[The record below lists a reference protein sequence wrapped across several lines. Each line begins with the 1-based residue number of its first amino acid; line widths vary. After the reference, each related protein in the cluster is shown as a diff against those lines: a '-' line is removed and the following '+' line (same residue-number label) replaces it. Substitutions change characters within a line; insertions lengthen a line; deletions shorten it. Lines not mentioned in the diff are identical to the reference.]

1 MSRTAL
7 AMAAAA
13 ALLTTLIEPASAESR
28 LFSARAD
35 KEGVTIDQALVKGQ
49 GLTVAGK
56 GGGVTF
62 FRIDN
67 PGGQIDCHQHFT
79 FVASTGER
87 QESDVDLCA
96 QNWQVS
102 LHLTST
108 RQMVVEAAPAP
119 AAASPAAEPPAA
131 DAGQAPTGDAA
142 QPPADNGQPPAA
154 DNGQPAAAEPPAAP
168 AEAAQPP
175 AAGAQG
181 PAAGIIAGSTQMVT
195 ITTDDPAIGIDEVF
209 IEKES
214 IEIQSKQGNSVEV
227 AVGGGPG
234 QIPCQRDLGLK
245 LSDGRT
251 IARQVNICDHN
262 WSVLVMLGGGE
273 APAAAATPP
282 ATPPAAPPQP
292 PVANA
297 PPAEPAP
304 PPGPTL
310 AQGEAW
316 AFTPGAG
323 TVTVI
328 YGVPRSERGDFTASC
343 RPGGRDITVG
353 ILRPMPGGQVG
364 EPLPISLGAG
374 ALARTYRAVASPIV
388 NVAAGP
394 HPQFKTTPADAL
406 WQALIHEKVLVVQ
419 VGQAPPFSIPLQ
431 GSGQAIK
438 PFLAACAGAPP
449 PPPAAAGG
457 PPPPPA
463 AAAGPPPV
471 VAGGPSA
478 PPGPPPGGG
487 LPYQCSDGSTLS
499 IRWDNRQGSA
509 LVVEPGSQPI
519 LVYRGAAGRPD
530 VARYTAGPAF
540 LVGHG
545 ETLRWSR
552 AGEPPKVCRP
562 RLPYPVAAAPAGPP
576 PQPQ

>member
-13 ALLTTLIEPASAESR
+13 ALTTFIQPAFAESR

-35 KEGVTIDQALVKGQ
+35 KEGVTVDQALLNGQ

-56 GGGVTF
+56 GGGATF

-67 PGGQIDCHQHFT
+67 PAGQIDCHQHFT

-108 RQMVVEAAPAP
+108 RQMVVEAAPA
-119 AAASPAAEPPAA
+119 AAPPAA
-131 DAGQAPTGDAA
+131 DTGQAPAADAA
-142 QPPADNGQPPAA
+142 QPPAADNGQPPAI

-168 AEAAQPP
+168 AAQPP
-175 AAGAQG
+175 AVGAQG
-181 PAAGIIAGSTQMVT
+181 PASGVITGSTQMVT

-227 AVGGGPG
+227 AIGGGPG

-273 APAAAATPP
+273 APAAEATPP
-282 ATPPAAPPQP
+282 ATPPASPPQA
-292 PVANA
+292 PVANVA
-297 PPAEPAP
+297 PAEPAP
-304 PPGPTL
+304 PPGPAP

-316 AFTPGAG
+316 SFAPGAG
-323 TVTVI
+323 TVTVT

-343 RPGGRDITVG
+343 RLGGRDITVG

-364 EPLPISLGAG
+364 EPLPITLGAG
-374 ALARTYRAVASPIV
+374 ALARTYRTVPSPIV
-388 NVAAGP
+388 NVAVGS

-449 PPPAAAGG
+449 PPPVAAGS
-457 PPPPPA
+457 PPPPPPPG
-463 AAAGPPPV
+463 AGGSPPV

-478 PPGPPPGGG
+478 PPGPPPGGA
-487 LPYQCSDGSTLS
+487 LPYQCNDGSTLT
-499 IRWDNRQGSA
+499 IRWDIRQHTA
-509 LVVEPGSQPI
+509 LVAEPGSQPI
-519 LVYRGAAGRPD
+519 LLYRGPAGHPD
-530 VARYTAGPAF
+530 VARYNAGPAF
-540 LVGHG
+540 LLGHE

-552 AGEPPKVCRP
+552 AGEPPRVCRP
-562 RLPYPVAAAPAGPP
+562 RLPYPVAAAPQPPGPP
-576 PQPQ
+576 AQPQ